1 MTRHALLRPL
11 RALALIAPL
20 FAPACRRERDRP
32 ADGEAPRGPQ
42 PTLATP
48 APATARPAPAPQQ
61 PAAQQPAP
69 QQRAPKAGGRPTPRT
84 APSGRDPAAP
94 ALPATAARPV
104 PSAATGLCT
113 VKSVHDGDTVRCT
126 DDRRLRLLL
135 IDAPE
140 LGQRPFGERARTA
153 LRALLPV
160 GTAVRYETDVERQ
173 DRYRRTLAYVYLPD
187 GRMAN
192 EEMVRQGY
200 AVPLVYRPNVRY
212 EARMQAAAAAARREG
227 RGLHADSGFAC
238 LPREHRRKAC

>member
-1 MTRHALLRPL
+1 V
-11 RALALIAPL
+11 
-20 FAPACRRERDRP
+20 PA
-32 ADGEAPRGPQ
+32 
-42 PTLATP
+42 
-48 APATARPAPAPQQ
+48 
-61 PAAQQPAP
+61 
-69 QQRAPKAGGRPTPRT
+69 
-84 APSGRDPAAP
+84 
-94 ALPATAARPV
+94 
-104 PSAATGLCT
+104 AATGRCT
-113 VKSVHDGDTVRCT
+113 VKSVHDGDTVRCA

-140 LGQRPFGERARTA
+140 LDQRPFGERARTA

-160 GTAVRYETDVERQ
+160 GTPVRFETDVERQ

-212 EARMQAAAAAARREG
+212 EARMQAAAALARRER

-238 LPREHRRKAC
+238 PPREHRRKAC